1 MDELTADP
9 HAEIARLEE
18 LIEQLEVRLESC
30 RKFAAAS
37 RFAMTLGGV
46 LLLGLVF
53 GVIPFDPL
61 AMTAAIAAGL
71 GGVVTLGS
79 NNSTAKEA
87 AAQRAEAEAAR
98 ADLIGSMAL
107 RVVGGRDTLH

>member
-61 AMTAAIAAGL
+61 AMTAAIAA
-71 GGVVTLGS
+71 
-79 NNSTAKEA
+79 
-87 AAQRAEAEAAR
+87 R